1 MADATRPVR
10 VRLESDQQ
18 TEVVLYRVGRLGA
31 FDRFELE
38 LRPGTYTAVGTR
50 NGFRD
55 VRREFTVRPGTQAGP
70 FVIRCEEPI

>member
-1 MADATRPVR
+1 VL
-10 VRLESDQQ
+10 VQLESDRE
-18 TEVVLYRVGRLGA
+18 TEVVVYRVGRLGA

-55 VRREFTVRPGTQAGP
+55 VRREFTVRPGAPAGP